1 MRVAVMAVMMAAASG
16 ALADEARAP
25 TAAEQ
30 KAFDTWY
37 RAHAPSPAPA
47 SATTTAAGVAAAPP
61 QLETR
66 RDGKRWR
73 LSAHE
78 DAPAVRAVLPLCRAQ
93 RTIFERQA
101 KQWTEREETWLWVHH
116 TPQCGPAP
124 ASAIQQRSEL
134 PDLDILRLIQAQ
146 TSLLNSARLLMAG
159 NTSCAPSRSRN
170 FRLIALDKA
179 KDGLPTLIFESDI
192 GGTARVSVRKSRA
205 DLTAWNVDCQ

>member
-1 MRVAVMAVMMAAASG
+1 MRVVAMAVLMTAAAG

-30 KAFDTWY
+30 KAFDAWY
-37 RAHAPSPAPA
+37 RTRAASSAHAAPPSPA
-47 SATTTAAGVAAAPP
+47 VAP

-78 DAPAVRAVLPLCRAQ
+78 DGPAMRAVLPLCRMQ

-134 PDLDILRLIQAQ
+134 PDIDILRLIQAQ
-146 TSLLNSARLLMAG
+146 ASLLNSARLLMAG

-170 FRLIALDKA
+170 FRLVALDKA
-179 KDGLPTLIFESDI
+179 KDGLPVLVFESDI
-192 GGTARVSVRKSRA
+192 GGTAAIAVRKSRA
-205 DLTAWNVDCQ
+205 DLTAWNVNCQASL

>member
-1 MRVAVMAVMMAAASG
+1 MRVALMAVLMAAAAG

-30 KAFDTWY
+30 KAFDAWY
-37 RAHAPSPAPA
+37 R
-47 SATTTAAGVAAAPP
+47 TRTAATALSTRAAPPSAAATP

-78 DAPAVRAVLPLCRAQ
+78 DAPAVRAVLPLCRMQ

-101 KQWTEREETWLWVHH
+101 KQWTERQETWLWIHH
-116 TPQCGPAP
+116 TPQCGSAP
-124 ASAIQQRSEL
+124 PSAIQQRSVL
-134 PDLDILRLIQAQ
+134 PDLDILRLVQAQ
-146 TSLLNSARLLMAG
+146 ASLLHSARLLMAG

-179 KDGLPTLIFESDI
+179 KDGLPALVFESDI
-192 GGTARVSVRKSRA
+192 GGTAAIAVRKSGA
-205 DLTAWNVDCQ
+205 DLTAWNVNCQ